1 MRYTLDIYIRYL
13 HEIWSDFIFFAEK
26 SPNKIAIEGAAGGPA
41 AGVGHGEEG
50 AKSPRGKPRDHQGS
64 NAKAIAALGARKIEK
79 TWRTWH
85 DLLVYIYIYIHTYI
99 IYHIYIYHI
108 YIIIYTCICRYI
120 HIMCVYIY
128 TYIRTY
134 MHKYIH
140 TYIRYN
146 FIRLIWVFLYMLFFI
161 SGDLFKGMPIRVCQ
175 IIFVYVSLVRFL
187 RCLKK

>member
-64 NAKAIAALGARKIEK
+64 NAKAMAALGARKIEK

-85 DLLVYIYIYIHTYI
+85 DLLVYIYIYIHISYI
-99 IYHIYIYHI
+99 IYIYHI

-120 HIMCVYIY
+120 HIMCIYI
-128 TYIRTY
+128 YIRTY
-134 MHKYIH
+134 VHTCINTYIH
-140 TYIRYN
+140 TY
-146 FIRLIWVFLYMLFFI
+146 V
-161 SGDLFKGMPIRVCQ
+161 
-175 IIFVYVSLVRFL
+175 IIL
-187 RCLKK
+187 